1 MIDQAGKMAGD
12 REPVAGLR
20 RWLVSGSTACSTH
33 LILAHGAG
41 LGMESPFLDR
51 MSRLIAARGVT
62 VHRFEFPYM
71 AARSL
76 GLSRRPAPRAETLI
90 DDYRQAI
97 ADVRA
102 KIGPRAQLFAGGKS
116 MGGRIACL
124 AANLEPEV
132 AGVVVL
138 GFPLV
143 PPRTPASSRASV
155 LERLTRATLIVQ
167 GTRDAFGGV
176 EAFAGLTLPE
186 WIKIHWIEDGDHDL
200 KPRKI
205 SGATHEDGL
214 ASAADA
220 VAHFCK
226 RGG

>member
-1 MIDQAGKMAGD
+1 MIKLEEMVVDKQTAA
-12 REPVAGLR
+12 EPR
-20 RWLVSGSTACSTH
+20 RWLVTGKITHATH

-51 MSRLIAARGVT
+51 MSRLIQARGVT

-97 ADVRA
+97 GDVRA
-102 KIGPRAQLFAGGKS
+102 KIGTRARLFAGGKS

-124 AANLEPEV
+124 AANLEPDV

-138 GFPLV
+138 GFPLL
-143 PPRTPASSRASV
+143 PPRKPASSRARV
-155 LERLTRATLIVQ
+155 IEGLTRATLIVQ

-176 EAFAGLTLPE
+176 EAFAGLTLPDC
-186 WIKIHWIEDGDHDL
+186 IKIHWIEDGDHDL
-200 KPRKI
+200 KPRKT

>member
-1 MIDQAGKMAGD
+1 MLEEMVGD
-12 REPVAGLR
+12 KQTAAEPR
-20 RWLVSGSTACSTH
+20 RWLVSGNTARSTH

-41 LGMESPFLDR
+41 LGMESPVLDR
-51 MSRLIAARGVT
+51 MSRLIEARGVT

-76 GLSRRPAPRAETLI
+76 GLSRRPAPRAETLT
-90 DDYRQAI
+90 DDYRRAI
-97 ADVRA
+97 AEVRA
-102 KIGPRAQLFAGGKS
+102 KIGPRAQIFAGGKS

-124 AANLEPEV
+124 AANREPDV

-138 GFPLV
+138 GFPLL
-143 PPRTPASSRASV
+143 PPRKPASSRAGV
-155 LERLTRATLIVQ
+155 IEGLTRAALIVQ

-176 EAFAGLTLPE
+176 EAFAGLTLPD

-200 KPRKI
+200 KPRKS
-205 SGATHEDGL
+205 SGATQDDGL

-220 VAHFCK
+220 VAQFCK

>member
-1 MIDQAGKMAGD
+1 MVRNTDKD
-12 REPVAGLR
+12 PEPR
-20 RWLVSGSTACSTH
+20 RWLVSGKIARSTH

-41 LGMESPFLDR
+41 SGMESPFLVR
-51 MSRLIAARGVT
+51 MARLIAARGVT

-76 GLSRRPAPRAETLI
+76 GLSRRPAPRAETLT
-90 DDYRQAI
+90 DDYRRAI
-97 ADVRA
+97 AEVRA
-102 KIGPRAQLFAGGKS
+102 KIGPRARMFAGGKS

-124 AANLEPEV
+124 AANLEPNV

-138 GFPLV
+138 GFPLL
-143 PPRTPASSRASV
+143 PPRKPASSRASV
-155 LERLTRATLIVQ
+155 IEGLTRAALIVQ

-176 EAFAGLTLPE
+176 EAFAGLTLPD

-200 KPRKI
+200 KPRKS
-205 SGATHEDGL
+205 SGATHEDRL

-220 VAHFCK
+220 VAHFCQH
-226 RGG
+226 GG